1 MLRNK
6 PWQGDIL
13 GHFLFIQSSYKSLNR
28 KTFWLPWFCSYSLM
42 LNIQLIA
49 NCQPTKKDTMACGYC
64 CLVSG
69 VFLYWLPI
77 GLKILIVS
85 LGEKTHT
92 QKKTFSFPTDF
103 FSACVRIKWNYVRES
118 TLYTVPYQCKMLR
131 CVVISLIT
139 YLFRMEFPMHC
150 CS

>member
-1 MLRNK
+1 MAGGYFRAFSFHTELLQIFKYENLLTSL
-6 PWQGDIL
+6 IL
-13 GHFLFIQSSYKSLNR
+13 FSFTNAKY
-28 KTFWLPWFCSYSLM
+28 PAYSKLSTY
-42 LNIQLIA
+42 Q
-49 NCQPTKKDTMACGYC
+49 KGYYGCGYC

-85 LGEKTHT
+85 LGEKHT